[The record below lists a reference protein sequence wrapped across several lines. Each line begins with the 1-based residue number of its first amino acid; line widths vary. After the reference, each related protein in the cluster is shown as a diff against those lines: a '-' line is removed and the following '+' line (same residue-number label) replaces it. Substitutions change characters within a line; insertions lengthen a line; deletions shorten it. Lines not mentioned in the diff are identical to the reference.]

1 MHIIRLC
8 RRKYSKLDGVGASI
22 SGGRWNSPKTNIVYA
37 SSCAALAVLEYRVH
51 TRVDPSDLLL
61 LTIEIPDGLA
71 VETLTW
77 MPDIGTSTLFGD
89 KWVASE
95 RSPVLAVPSV
105 VVPRQF
111 NYLLNPKH
119 PELAGSIQIVD
130 EQPFLLDVRL
140 FSLIPIPL
148 TTSD

>member
-1 MHIIRLC
+1 MRIVRLC
-8 RRKYSKLDGVGASI
+8 RRKYPKLDGVGAGLA
-22 SGGRWNSPKTNIVYA
+22 GGRWNSPKTNIVYA

-51 TRVDPSDLLL
+51 TRVDPADLLL
-61 LTIEIPDGLA
+61 LTIEIPDGIA
-71 VETLTW
+71 VETVTW

-105 VVPRQF
+105 VIPRQF

-119 PELAGSIQIVD
+119 RDLSGAIKIVD
-130 EQPFLLDVRL
+130 EQPFFLDIRL
-140 FSLIPIPL
+140 FSLLPL
-148 TTSD
+148 S